1 MDRIL
6 NGLRGAGERTR
17 LRLLFILSH
26 GELNVKELTQI
37 LSQSQPRVSRHL
49 KLLCEAG
56 LLTRYREGSWVLFR
70 LAESGRE
77 AALARMIVDLLPGS
91 DAALQRDL
99 LRLSE
104 VRELKAQAAQEYFRT
119 NASDWDMIRSLHIS
133 EGKVEDAMAE
143 VLGDKHFDTFVDLGT
158 GTGRILELFSDR
170 FANGIGIDMNPEMLA
185 LARSTLDKPDLR
197 HCQVRQG
204 DMFNLPYDNN
214 MADVVVIHQ
223 VLHFVEDP
231 QKAIA
236 EAARI
241 LKPNGLMLIV
251 DFAPHELEFLRETY
265 AHRRLGIEADQLKNW
280 ISSVG
285 LDISRSLD
293 LKPVETGSQHS
304 EASQLTVSLWLLT
317 NGKAQLPH
325 VIDGESVE
333 EI

>member
-1 MDRIL
+1 MDRLL

-37 LSQSQPRVSRHL
+37 LGQSQPRISRHL

-70 LAESGRE
+70 IAENGRE
-77 AALARMIVDLLPGS
+77 AALARMIIDLLPGS

-99 LRLSE
+99 VRLSE
-104 VRELKAQAAQEYFRT
+104 VRELKAHAAQEYFRT
-119 NASDWDMIRSLHIS
+119 NAADWDLIRSLHIS
-133 EGKVEDAMAE
+133 EGKVEDAMEE
-143 VLGDKHFDTFVDLGT
+143 VLGNRHFDTFVDLGT
-158 GTGRILELFSDR
+158 GTGRILELFADR
-170 FANGIGIDMNPEMLA
+170 FSNGIGIDMNPEMLA
-185 LARSTLDKPDLR
+185 LARNTLDKPDLR

-204 DMFNLPYDNN
+204 DLFNLPYDNN
-214 MADVVVIHQ
+214 MADVVIIHQ

-241 LKPNGLMLIV
+241 LKPDGLMLIV
-251 DFAPHELEFLRETY
+251 DFAPHELEFLRDSY
-265 AHRRLGIEADQLKNW
+265 AHRRLGIGSEQLKNW
-280 ISSVG
+280 TSAAS
-285 LDISRSLD
+285 LDISRSVD
-293 LKPVETGSQHS
+293 LKPVEPASTHS

-317 NGKAQLPH
+317 NETAPLSH
-325 VIDGESVE
+325 AIDSGSAERS
-333 EI
+333 